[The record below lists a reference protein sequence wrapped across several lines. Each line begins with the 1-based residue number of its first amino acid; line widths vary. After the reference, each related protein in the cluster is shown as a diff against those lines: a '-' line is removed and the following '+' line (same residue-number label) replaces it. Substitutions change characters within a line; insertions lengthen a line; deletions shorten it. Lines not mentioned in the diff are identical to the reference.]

1 MSRQPGKQG
10 YVKAVYGRNPIDRF
24 FDPKQSYRTV
34 DILSKKDL
42 LCKNSAFIMNYQKK
56 ETEGFTVKSIG
67 IVRKIDGVGRIALP
81 IEFKDSVGVIRNSFV
96 EIAGREDGIV
106 IKKLPACAFC
116 GSDKDLITFRGK
128 QVCRTCLEKIKR
140 MNKTM

>member
-1 MSRQPGKQG
+1 
-10 YVKAVYGRNPIDRF
+10 
-24 FDPKQSYRTV
+24 
-34 DILSKKDL
+34 
-42 LCKNSAFIMNYQKK
+42 MNYQKK
-56 ETEGFTVKSIG
+56 EKEEIMVKSIG

-81 IEFKDSVGVIRNSFV
+81 IEFRDSVGVIRNSFV

-128 QVCRTCLEKIKR
+128 QVCRACLEKIKR

>member
-1 MSRQPGKQG
+1 MKIADPKKLWRP
-10 YVKAVYGRNPIDRF
+10 RNPIDRF
-24 FDPKQSYRTV
+24 FDPKQSYQTV

-56 ETEGFTVKSIG
+56 EKEGIMVKSIG

-116 GSDKDLITFRGK
+116 GSDKDLTTFRGK

>member
-1 MSRQPGKQG
+1 
-10 YVKAVYGRNPIDRF
+10 
-24 FDPKQSYRTV
+24 
-34 DILSKKDL
+34 
-42 LCKNSAFIMNYQKK
+42 MNYQKK
-56 ETEGFTVKSIG
+56 EKEGFTVKSIG

-96 EIAGREDGIV
+96 EIAGREDEIV

-140 MNKTM
+140 MNKTI

>member
-1 MSRQPGKQG
+1 MS
-10 YVKAVYGRNPIDRF
+10 
-24 FDPKQSYRTV
+24 
-34 DILSKKDL
+34 
-42 LCKNSAFIMNYQKK
+42 YQKK
-56 ETEGFTVKSIG
+56 EKEEIMVNSIG

-96 EIAGREDGIV
+96 EIAGREDEIV

-140 MNKTM
+140 MNKTI